1 MGHGHGHGM
10 AGTASAGS
18 AYTRRLTLALVVTAA
33 YMVVQIVVGIAAG
46 SLALL
51 SDAAHMGTDVLGLG
65 LALAAVLLANRPAAT
80 QRTYGNYRLEVLA
93 AVINGLLLF
102 GAAAYVFV
110 EAVRRLADP
119 SEVAG
124 VPVLVTAVFGLVVNI
139 VSLRLL
145 AAGARESLNV
155 KGAYLEVMADMIGS
169 IGVIIAALVVWLTG
183 WVYADTIVAA
193 AIGLFILPRTYV
205 LMRHALR
212 ILMEV
217 APPEIDVDAVER
229 RLRGIDGVADVHDLH
244 IWTIT
249 SGIEAASVHV
259 LVTDDALLHPVLDA
273 AREVLREA
281 GVTRP
286 TVQVEPIDHT
296 DAERGDGDPPAS
308 AATDRVP
315 DGAAPVTERSS

>member
-1 MGHGHGHGM
+1 MGHGHGHGVGGS
-10 AGTASAGS
+10 ATAGS
-18 AYTRRLTLALVVTAA
+18 AYTRRLTAALLLTGG
-33 YMVVQIVVGIAAG
+33 YMVVQIVVGLGSG

-65 LALAAVLLANRPAAT
+65 LALAAVVLANRPSAT
-80 QRTYGNYRLEVLA
+80 QRTFGNYRLEVLA

-102 GAAAYVFV
+102 AAAAYVFV

-119 SEVAG
+119 AEVAG
-124 VPVLVTAVFGLVVNI
+124 LPVLVTAVFGLVVNVI
-139 VSLRLL
+139 SLRLL

-169 IGVIIAALVVWLTG
+169 IGVIVAAVIVWSTG
-183 WVYADTIVAA
+183 WMYADSIVAA

-217 APPEIDVDAVER
+217 APPEIDVAEVER
-229 RLRGIDGVADVHDLH
+229 RLRAISGVTEVHDLH

-249 SGIEAASVHV
+249 SGVEAASVHV
-259 LVTDDALLHPVLDA
+259 LVRSDDRIHPVLDR
-273 AREVLREA
+273 AREVLTEA
-281 GVTRP
+281 GVTRS
-286 TVQVEPIDHT
+286 TVQVEPVDHVDQQNT
-296 DAERGDGDPPAS
+296 TAEAGEP
-308 AATDRVP
+308 
-315 DGAAPVTERSS
+315 